1 MKVSPIKFFIIYLI
15 AGFLSVA
22 TLAGVN
28 VSLIDVPPYGM
39 KNPSLRG
46 IHVDFI
52 SKVLEEAG
60 LEFKMNALPY
70 PRVLERMQKGKSDL
84 ILIFKRA
91 DLSNALELGESIGF
105 ENLIVS
111 RQDSPIKNIL
121 ELKNKKI
128 GVIRDAKY
136 EDRFDSDTSIVKVPL
151 HNYHQALMML
161 HHQRVDGVAISGPAY
176 KYILA
181 HSDGRFNNFATPI
194 VLNVKHNYF
203 YANRSLGKD
212 VIDKIK
218 KANEKLRGQFSEGIL
233 VGPYIE

>member
-1 MKVSPIKFFIIYLI
+1 MKVNLVKFFIISLI
-15 AGFLSVA
+15 ACILTGTAFASIK
-22 TLAGVN
+22 

-60 LEFKMNALPY
+60 LEFKMSALPY
-70 PRVLERMQKGKSDL
+70 PRVLERLQQGKSDL
-84 ILIFKRA
+84 ILIFKRT
-91 DLSNALELGESIGF
+91 DLTNALELGESIGF

-111 RQDSPIKNIL
+111 RQDSPIKNLI

-136 EDRFDSDTSIVKVPL
+136 EDGFDNDPSIVKVPV
-151 HNYHQALMML
+151 HNYLQALMML

-176 KYILA
+176 KYIIA
-181 HSDGRFNNFATPI
+181 HTDGRFNSFATPI
-194 VLNVKHNYF
+194 ILNVKHNYF

-218 KANEKLRGQFSEGIL
+218 KANEKLRSRYSEGIL